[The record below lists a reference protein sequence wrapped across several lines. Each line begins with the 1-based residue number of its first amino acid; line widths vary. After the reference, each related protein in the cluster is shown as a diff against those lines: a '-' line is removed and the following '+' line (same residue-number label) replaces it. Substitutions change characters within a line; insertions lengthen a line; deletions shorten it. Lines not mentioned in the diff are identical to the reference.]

1 MQDPVLLNIQKW
13 LRDHEAELLEDTRT
27 MLRIPS
33 VEAEPGPNAPF
44 GEANRQALNLALE
57 MATRFGMR
65 TKDLDG
71 FAGYAEIGSGEG
83 LVVSLGH
90 LDVVPVSP
98 GWKHGP
104 FEAAVDDGYIYARG
118 TTDDKGPTM
127 ASFYA
132 IRALKECVPQLHC
145 RVRQVFGCNEESG
158 FRCVHRYVA
167 EEGPPTFGIAPDS
180 AWPLVHGEK
189 NIGSLTLSAPL
200 YDGEVALRSA
210 SGGERTNIV
219 LDRAVGK
226 LWVSPSARA
235 EVEEKLAGAWDR
247 NIEFTWSGDDLDIVA
262 VGKAAHG
269 ASPFLGDSAAT
280 RLFRFLLSIGPPSA
294 EETFQNYLMATHPSG
309 VGIGVHGRDEETGDL
324 TSNMGVMSSD
334 DRLHL
339 SFSIRYPVTWS
350 AEHLRELLEV
360 KNSELGWDIETLS
373 DSRGLYFPLDHP
385 LVKTIL
391 EVHQLETGEAGKP
404 EVIGGGTYARAIPN
418 TVSIGTCWEGD
429 GHAHQTN
436 ERIRVEHLFR
446 ASRIY
451 AHILYRLS
459 LQA

>member
-1 MQDPVLLNIQKW
+1 MADPLLLTIQDW
-13 LRDHEAELLEDTRT
+13 LRDHEQDLLEDTRH
-27 MLRIPS
+27 MLRFPS
-33 VEAEPGPNAPF
+33 VQGDPAPNAPF
-44 GEANRQALNLALE
+44 GQANRDALDYALAL
-57 MATRFGMR
+57 AKRFGMR

-71 FAGYAEIGSGEG
+71 YAAYAEVGSGDG

-104 FEAAVDDGYIYARG
+104 FAAEIEDGYLYGRG

-132 IRALKECVPQLHC
+132 VRALKECLPQLGC

-158 FRCVHRYVA
+158 FKCVERYVQV
-167 EEGPPTFGIAPDS
+167 EGGPTFGIAPDS
-180 AWPLVHGEK
+180 SWPLVHGEK
-189 NIGSLTLSAPL
+189 NIATLTLEAPL
-200 YDGEVALRSA
+200 YEGKIALRSLK
-210 SGGERTNIV
+210 GGERVNIV
-219 LDRAVGK
+219 IDRAEAK
-226 LWVSPSARA
+226 LWVSPTVRN

-247 NIEFTWSGDDLDIVA
+247 NVTFSWSGDDLDVVA
-262 VGKAAHG
+262 TGKAAHG
-269 ASPFLGDSAAT
+269 ATPFMGDSAAT
-280 RLFRFLLSIGPPSA
+280 RLFRFLVGVAPSEA
-294 EETFQNYLMATHPSG
+294 VESLANYLKATHPSG

-324 TSNMGVMSSD
+324 TANLGVMTSD
-334 DRLHL
+334 RSLHL
-339 SFSIRYPVTWS
+339 SYSIRYPVTWS
-350 AEHLRELLEV
+350 ADYLRSRLEI
-360 KNSELGWDIETLS
+360 KATELGWSVEKLA
-373 DSRGLYFPLDHP
+373 DSPGLFFPLDHP

-391 EVHQLETGEAGKP
+391 DVHEAETGIPGIP

-429 GHAHQTN
+429 GYAHETN
-436 ERIRVEHLFR
+436 ERIRVEHLFK

-451 AHILYRLS
+451 AHVLYRLS